1 MAINNPYAAY
11 QNNSVNTASPGE
23 LTLMLY
29 NGSLKFIHIAKK
41 AIEDKNI
48 ELKNTNIQKIQA
60 IVNELMVTLNTD
72 LEVSQNL
79 MSLYDYINHR
89 LTEANIKNDVS
100 ILEEVEGLITDF
112 RDTWKEVIQLNRQ
125 KQHARSRWSGVMSS
139 VLLCYTI
146 TKQLIEALEQ
156 VNDENRESTIEEVE
170 ALLEKR
176 QSVLGTIKPPYTQDE
191 QKLR

>member
-1 MAINNPYAAY
+1 MAINNPYATY

-41 AIEDKNI
+41 AIEEKNI
-48 ELKNTNIQKIQA
+48 ELKNTNIQKTQA

-79 MSLYDYINHR
+79 MSLYDYINRR
-89 LTEANIKNDVS
+89 LTEANIKNDVV

-112 RDTWKEVIQLNRQ
+112 RDTWKQVIQLNRQ
-125 KQHARSRWSGVMSS
+125 KQHAG
-139 VLLCYTI
+139 
-146 TKQLIEALEQ
+146 QGGQA
-156 VNDENRESTIEEVE
+156 
-170 ALLEKR
+170 
-176 QSVLGTIKPPYTQDE
+176 
-191 QKLR
+191 

>member
-41 AIEDKNI
+41 AIEEKNI
-48 ELKNTNIQKIQA
+48 ELKNTNIQKTQA

-79 MSLYDYINHR
+79 MSLYDYINRR
-89 LTEANIKNDVS
+89 LTEANIKNDLA

-112 RDTWKEVIQLNRQ
+112 RDTWKQVIQLNRQ
-125 KQHARSRWSGVMSS
+125 KQHSG
-139 VLLCYTI
+139 
-146 TKQLIEALEQ
+146 QGGQA
-156 VNDENRESTIEEVE
+156 
-170 ALLEKR
+170 
-176 QSVLGTIKPPYTQDE
+176 
-191 QKLR
+191 